1 MGCAGSRSM
10 SEVAPTAATPTSVCK
25 PENGQTG
32 KITRFQSP
40 SNSKKEIDLV
50 DPHRISNGN
59 VSTAASANSG
69 EASGEDEVVV
79 DRIMMRKFSIRHN
92 MRKTQSVKMLTQE
105 APEVQQSEF
114 WRSAVRVLD
123 AEYLSSITNSS
134 NYRDSSVTVADSSSF
149 SSDDAGKSDI
159 DLNEL
164 DWDFDPFTRSPD
176 WLLEAAMAIFRTE
189 RSFVISDETMYAF
202 LSTVRLNYH
211 ENPFHNWY
219 HAFSVLQAAVDAAA
233 GAGGGAQPDGAG
245 PARGAARGRLPR
257 HRPPRRKQ
265 RLPVQ
270 GRARHRGALPPPHLE
285 NHHAAMTLRILTDE
299 NRRFDILASLSE
311 ADRAYV
317 VRTAVAGIAAT
328 DMGQV

>member
-219 HAFSVLQAAVDAAA
+219 HAFSVLQAAWMLL
-233 GAGGGAQPDGAG
+233 
-245 PARGAARGRLPR
+245 RGREVAHSLTALD
-257 HRPPRRKQ
+257 
-265 RLPVQ
+265 RLAVLLAAVCHDIDHPGVNNDFLSKA
-270 GRARHRGALPPPHLE
+270 GHAIAAHYPPPHLE
-285 NHHAAMTLRILTDE
+285 NHAMTLRILTDE